1 MGAVSQQAVTYKEVI
16 MIKPDV
22 KPENNN
28 FSSGPCSKR
37 PGWNSNVLSK
47 AILGRSHRSNKAK
60 SRINYLIKNVIEIL
74 SIPNDYYVGIVP
86 GSDNGAVEI
95 ALWNLIGIQPVQMLV
110 WDSFGND
117 WAKDLKE
124 QLKVNGLK
132 ILKADYGSIPNFD
145 NVNFNDDIIFN
156 FNGTT
161 GGVRVPNLDWIPHN
175 RNGLTICD
183 ATSAAFAMEMD
194 WRKLDVLTF
203 SWQKCLGGEG
213 GHGILILSPNAVER
227 INTYNP
233 SWPIPKL
240 FNLKKNNKINN
251 SIFEGSTINTPSLL
265 CIEDFIDALEW
276 AKKIGGLQ
284 GLIEISNNNLKLIKG
299 WVKTTD
305 WVDFLAQ
312 DEITISNTSICL
324 RFSDKILNELDV
336 QNQMLLEKNIV
347 KILENENVA
356 YDIGSYR
363 SAPPGL
369 RIWGGPTINPKDIR
383 LLLPWLQWAF
393 EDAYKSL
400 KKGN

>member
-1 MGAVSQQAVTYKEVI
+1 

-37 PGWNSNVLSK
+37 PGWNSSVLNK
-47 AILGRSHRSNKAK
+47 AILGRSHRSIKAK
-60 SRINYLIKNVIEIL
+60 SRINYLIKNIIEIL

-86 GSDNGAVEI
+86 GSDTGAVEI

-124 QLKVNGLK
+124 QLKVNGLN
-132 ILKADYGSIPNFD
+132 ILKADYGFIPNFD
-145 NVNFNDDIIFN
+145 NINFNDDIIFN

-161 GGVRVPNLDWIPHN
+161 GGVRVPNLDWIPQN

-183 ATSAAFAMEMD
+183 GTSAAFAMEMD
-194 WRKLDVLTF
+194 WCKLDVLTF

-233 SWPIPKL
+233 SWPVPKL
-240 FNLKKNNKINN
+240 FNLKKNNKINS

-299 WVKTTD
+299 WVKTTE

-369 RIWGGPTINPKDIR
+369 RIWGGPTINPKDIN

-393 EDAYKSL
+393 EDAYKL
-400 KKGN
+400 VKKGN

>member
-1 MGAVSQQAVTYKEVI
+1 

-37 PGWNSNVLSK
+37 PGWNFGVLNK
-47 AILGRSHRSNKAK
+47 AILGRSHRSPEAK
-60 SRINYLIKNVIEIL
+60 SRINYLINKVIETL

-86 GSDNGAVEI
+86 GSDTGAVEI
-95 ALWNLIGIQPVQMLV
+95 ALWNLIGVQPVQMLV

-117 WAKDLKE
+117 WANDLKE
-124 QLKVNGLK
+124 QLKVNGLN

-145 NVNFNDDIIFN
+145 NINFNNDIIFN

-161 GGVRVPNLDWIPHN
+161 GGVRVPNLDWIPLN

-194 WRKLDVLTF
+194 WCKLDVATF

-227 INTYNP
+227 LNTYIP

-240 FNLKKNNKINN
+240 FNLKKNNKINI

-284 GLIEISNNNLKLIKG
+284 GLIEISNNNLKLIKD
-299 WVKTTD
+299 WVKITD

-312 DEITISNTSICL
+312 DERIISNTSICL
-324 RFSDKILNELDV
+324 RFSDMILNELDV
-336 QNQMLLEKNIV
+336 NNQVLLEKNIV

-369 RIWGGPTINPKDIR
+369 RIWGGPTINSKDIKF
-383 LLLPWLQWAF
+383 LLPWLQWAF
-393 EDAYKSL
+393 EDSYESV

>member
-1 MGAVSQQAVTYKEVI
+1 

-37 PGWNSNVLSK
+37 PGWNSSVLNK
-47 AILGRSHRSNKAK
+47 AILGRSHRSNEAK

-86 GSDNGAVEI
+86 GSDTGAVEI

-124 QLKVNGLK
+124 QLKVNGLN
-132 ILKADYGSIPNFD
+132 ILKADYGFIPNFD
-145 NVNFNDDIIFN
+145 NINFNDDIIFN

-161 GGVRVPNLDWIPHN
+161 GGVRVPNLDWIPLN

-233 SWPIPKL
+233 SWPVPKL

-369 RIWGGPTINPKDIR
+369 RIWGGPTINPKDIK

-393 EDAYKSL
+393 EDTYKL
-400 KKGN
+400 VKKGN